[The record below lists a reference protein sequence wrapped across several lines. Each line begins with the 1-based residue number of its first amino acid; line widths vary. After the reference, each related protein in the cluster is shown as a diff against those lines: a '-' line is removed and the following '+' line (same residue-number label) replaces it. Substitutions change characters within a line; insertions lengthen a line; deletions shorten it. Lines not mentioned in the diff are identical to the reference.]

1 LLTNG
6 SREGPL
12 WTTGAAFSSAYPA
25 LLRRVVAVAA
35 VAGLSAAA
43 GFFARLLPLRLVEK
57 LEYVTRSS
65 EFFSL

>member
-1 LLTNG
+1 MMVADKWQQ
-6 SREGPL
+6 RR
-12 WTTGAAFSSAYPA
+12 AALDNRGVFPA